1 LKAFESHLNKG
12 EIEEAKKALN
22 SIDKDLEPS
31 VYWFSMGQVY
41 AKDNNWADA
50 RIAFLKSHK
59 IFPRQETIDNLEIIE
74 KKLVVSE
81 VEAPRSIKD
90 HLINSTYFIGAELA
104 LTLNLALLILGLWN
118 FKKSKNLRHFL
129 MITVVMVMLSGLS
142 LWTRH
147 WPWSVAEQEVD
158 VYHGPSEIFDKVQVV
173 PKGIKFLGLEKDSW
187 IKIIYPSR
195 FEGWVKKENISE
207 L

>member
-1 LKAFESHLNKG
+1 
-12 EIEEAKKALN
+12 
-22 SIDKDLEPS
+22 
-31 VYWFSMGQVY
+31 
-41 AKDNNWADA
+41 
-50 RIAFLKSHK
+50 
-59 IFPRQETIDNLEIIE
+59 
-74 KKLVVSE
+74 
-81 VEAPRSIKD
+81 
-90 HLINSTYFIGAELA
+90 
-104 LTLNLALLILGLWN
+104 N